1 MAWRAGRSNSFRCAQ
16 AVGITQTMLAKAMNA
31 LIVSLICWLAVKP
44 LSIILAS
51 HLLLVA
57 G

>member
-1 MAWRAGRSNSFRCAQ
+1 
-16 AVGITQTMLAKAMNA
+16 VGITQTMLAKAMNA